1 MDVFGPVPSR
11 RLGQSLGINNIPPK
25 TCSYACIYC
34 QLGRT
39 DKMLASRQIFSN
51 PDIICRK
58 TGQILGNLKT
68 RGNTV
73 DYLTFVPDGEPTL
86 DSNLGQAIKSL
97 KIYKKPIAV
106 ITNASLLWMQ
116 EVRDDLV
123 GADWVSVKV
132 DAVTPSLWRRIN
144 RPHWSIH
151 LPDIFDGIETFAR
164 GYQGKLVTE
173 TMLVAGYNDTPD
185 EVEAIARKIGQIRP
199 QIAYLLVPSRPPAE
213 TFVSKPDQERL
224 RTIAKTISVI
234 SGVQVALMTHDEEA
248 GDFVFG
254 DEVIIDL
261 LKTIAVHPIRE
272 DVIQILIKE
281 RGFDATVLDWLIRHN
296 LIIATTYEGRR
307 YYRKNIQKGSP

>member
-1 MDVFGPVPSR
+1 
-11 RLGQSLGINNIPPK
+11 
-25 TCSYACIYC
+25 
-34 QLGRT
+34 
-39 DKMLASRQIFSN
+39 
-51 PDIICRK
+51 
-58 TGQILGNLKT
+58 
-68 RGNTV
+68 
-73 DYLTFVPDGEPTL
+73 
-86 DSNLGQAIKSL
+86 
-97 KIYKKPIAV
+97 
-106 ITNASLLWMQ
+106 
-116 EVRDDLV
+116 
-123 GADWVSVKV
+123 
-132 DAVTPSLWRRIN
+132 
-144 RPHWSIH
+144 
-151 LPDIFDGIETFAR
+151 
-164 GYQGKLVTE
+164 
-173 TMLVAGYNDTPD
+173 
-185 EVEAIARKIGQIRP
+185 
-199 QIAYLLVPSRPPAE
+199 E